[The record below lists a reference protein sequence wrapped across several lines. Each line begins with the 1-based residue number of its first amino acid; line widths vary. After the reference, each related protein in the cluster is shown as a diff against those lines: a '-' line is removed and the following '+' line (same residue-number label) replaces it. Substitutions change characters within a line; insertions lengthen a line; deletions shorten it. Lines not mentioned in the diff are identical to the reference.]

1 MKWRIKSV
9 RMKIKFNETSVASKR
24 KKKKK
29 KKFPMGG
36 RGVEEERSDMH
47 LHPERYSLDDSF
59 SSENGL
65 HFCIPV

>member
-1 MKWRIKSV
+1 M

-24 KKKKK
+24 QKKE

-36 RGVEEERSDMH
+36 RGVEERSDMH

-65 HFCIPV
+65 HYCIPV